1 MLDTDNRLAIR
12 RIAGK
17 NRDVDY
23 GDRRNFESLSIIVV
37 APTPMRAYRLN
48 IADEAMNLV
57 QQKSQVRIEVSS
69 KRRR

>member
-48 IADEAMNLV
+48 IAD
-57 QQKSQVRIEVSS
+57 
-69 KRRR
+69 KR